1 MALAAARQNAYV
13 PRMKFLKWL
22 NPVPGVK
29 DFASEFSRPN
39 PYRWRIAAV
48 SAAATFAIFSVMWQE
63 EVIGPPEKP
72 EVIWISTFAPD
83 RTDEEIIAE
92 NVANQKLQDQW
103 AAEQAE
109 RDRKVKDIY
118 RALGR
123 ASGMDV
129 EKIEREAAAERAAE
143 AKREAAKQAEF
154 ERKQAEILKQV
165 QPVAAAQE

>member
-1 MALAAARQNAYV
+1 
-13 PRMKFLKWL
+13 MKFLRWL

-29 DFASEFSRPN
+29 DFANEFTRPN
-39 PYRWRIAAV
+39 PHRWRIAAV

-83 RTDEEIIAE
+83 RSDAEIIAE
-92 NVANQKLQDQW
+92 NVANQKLKDQW
-103 AAEQAE
+103 AAEQAR
-109 RDRKVKDIY
+109 RDREVKEIY
-118 RALGR
+118 RSLGK

-143 AKREAAKQAEF
+143 AKAEAAKQAEYD
-154 ERKQAEILKQV
+154 RKKAEMLKQQE
-165 QPVAAAQE
+165 QPVAAAPN